1 MSERGE
7 KMIIPSLRSE
17 NPLFV
22 NLHVDTTEL
31 DKALEKAEKL
41 VKLLEQAQK
50 LQRATGEDIGN
61 AARDVLASAT

>member
-1 MSERGE
+1 
-7 KMIIPSLRSE
+7 MIIPSSRSE
-17 NPLFV
+17 NPLCV

-50 LQRATGEDIGN
+50 LQRATGEDIGS
-61 AARDVLASAT
+61 AAQGALSSAT